1 MYAIIPLEQII
12 FKGIQEMASAALK
25 LYDQDFYAW
34 TQEQANLIKTKAFEK
49 LDIANLLEEV
59 ESMGKHEK
67 RELANRLTVLL
78 MHLLKWKYQP
88 ARQCKSW
95 KLTLKEQRNE
105 LKYHL
110 KENPSLTNPE
120 AFGETLSHA
129 YSIAIL
135 KAAEETNLDED
146 VFPESCEWTVTQIL
160 DDEFFP
166 G

>member
-1 MYAIIPLEQII
+1 
-12 FKGIQEMASAALK
+12 MASAALK

-34 TQEQANLIKTKAFEK
+34 TQEQAELIKTKAFEQ

-67 RELANRLTVLL
+67 RELANRLIVLL

-95 KLTLKEQRNE
+95 RLTLKEQRNE
-105 LKYHL
+105 LQYHL
-110 KENPSLTNPE
+110 KENPSLTNLDTFE
-120 AFGETLSHA
+120 ETLAHA
-129 YSIAIL
+129 YSVAIL

-146 VFPESCEWTVTQIL
+146 VFPQTCEWTTKQIL
-160 DDEFFP
+160 DDEFLP
-166 G
+166 